1 MDKPQ
6 TDTKSN
12 EPTSELQDR
21 ATLEEARTT
30 TGKRRREY
38 LAAIDKDLPA
48 KVDAWKEKFQGVE
61 ISSVHIGGQLFIY
74 RGLNRGEYMAI
85 MTQGFDKGK
94 NEEHIASRGLLWPE
108 ISMLDWVTR
117 PAGLP
122 ITLSDLILAASSFG
136 TEEVMPIR
144 L

>member
-6 TDTKSN
+6 QDTKPN

-21 ATLEEARTT
+21 TELEAARSANS
-30 TGKRRREY
+30 KRRREY

-74 RGLNRGEYMAI
+74 RGLNRGEYMSV
-85 MTQGFDKGK
+85 MTQGLPKEK
-94 NEEHIASRGLLWPE
+94 NEEYLASKGLLWPE
-108 ISMLDWVTR
+108 ITTLDWVTR

-122 ITLSDLILAASSFG
+122 VTLADLVLASSSFG
-136 TEEVMPIR
+136 TEEVVPIR